1 MLGSNGRHVCFQKIL
16 LILVL
21 DEDIST
27 YLIPFRVARFAF
39 VLLMNLTLQVSQIQL
54 RQHISRW
61 IIIFPPLGAGGHVP
75 PLNVFAAYDVCFA
88 REKVEK
94 EKLFSCVVY
103 SRVAK
108 LQWKLMKQFFRQID
122 GLTGT
127 NMFANFWEDWLL
139 LTKPFLI
146 ICTINA
152 KQLCVSIYR
161 PQMYCDFCVDNWLYW
176 NFF

>member
-1 MLGSNGRHVCFQKIL
+1 MTMGVIRASKKLFRFIT
-16 LILVL
+16 L
-21 DEDIST
+21 DKGMIR
-27 YLIPFRVARFAF
+27 YLIPCRVPRFAF

-108 LQWKLMKQFFRQID
+108 LQWKLMKQFFRQIG

-127 NMFANFWEDWLL
+127 NMFAKFWRICYCWLS
-139 LTKPFLI
+139 F
-146 ICTINA
+146 
-152 KQLCVSIYR
+152 
-161 PQMYCDFCVDNWLYW
+161 FWLYD
-176 NFF
+176 